1 MEYTIWLKSR
11 LITYDIGGVR
21 FGQKHC
27 FHFES
32 FAKFDNTYV
41 VNDDII
47 IRSGHAVS
55 VTSSMV
61 DIYNTGRAQSQFEI
75 DPKVT
80 RKTVILHFNLQHL
93 STEYLTTDFTCTTF
107 ENEIARDL

>member
-11 LITYDIGGVR
+11 LIIYDIGGGGGGGA
-21 FGQKHC
+21 FGAKAL
-27 FHFES
+27 FSLRKS

-55 VTSSMV
+55 VTS
-61 DIYNTGRAQSQFEI
+61 
-75 DPKVT
+75 
-80 RKTVILHFNLQHL
+80 
-93 STEYLTTDFTCTTF
+93 
-107 ENEIARDL
+107 

>member
-1 MEYTIWLKSR
+1 MVLKRPPYQSTEYTIWLKSR
-11 LITYDIGGVR
+11 LIIYD
-21 FGQKHC
+21 K
-27 FHFES
+27 S
-32 FAKFDNTYV
+32 FAKFDSTYV

-55 VTSSMV
+55 VTSYMV
-61 DIYNTGRAQSQFEI
+61 YIYNTWREQSQFEI

-80 RKTVILHFNLQHL
+80 RKMVILHFNLQHL

-107 ENEIARDL
+107 ENEIVRDL